1 MFNKFFFI
9 FIYFLPIITC
19 NKIRGTSLGSL
30 FVLEPFITPSLFY
43 PFLGNNEKVIS
54 DTYSFCDYL
63 GPYEANKRLK
73 KHWATWVNESII
85 ETLSNSGL
93 NTLRIP
99 VGDYMFIPYGPYA
112 KVVSDSDTTTCFS
125 GSLNY
130 LDLVIDYAGKYGLKV
145 IIDIHAWKDSQNGFD
160 NSGQTKNLESY
171 KLNNTIY
178 FKHWGI
184 RSANWIGD
192 FDNNG
197 KYYKNINRENINYAL
212 IVIENILI
220 KYKDNPYVWALSP
233 MNEPWEY
240 TPLYELKRFYKNI
253 YDMFI
258 VYMPK
263 KSLILHDSFRPTLW
277 NTCDFLDDNLK
288 VDVYLDTHQ
297 YIAWNDPIPF
307 DTLIKSIQN
316 WQFPQT
322 CFKVMVGEFSLA
334 TDNCMMWLN
343 GFMDNLPNYPFQ
355 QCHYEICP
363 YYDFNKIYINNA
375 KYGPFGTGSSSP
387 NNDGFCPITTP
398 INKNNI
404 IGKVGSDEKLY
415 ASSLFQEFTKIYE
428 KKTDGWLF
436 WNFKTESDCYSWNF
450 ISSYNNGY
458 IVMNNNF
465 LEKNESPTSFSSNYL
480 YLFYILLIIFITIFM
495 LLFFFIY
502 NHCRRLQHYKINGYY
517 YVSIDKSGINKNIMM
532 EKVLI
537 NKNFKKYD
545 ENSINI

>member
-1 MFNKFFFI
+1 MLNRLLLLLN
-9 FIYFLPIITC
+9 FLPIITS

-30 FVLEPFITPSLFY
+30 FVLEPFINPSLFY

-63 GPYEANKRLK
+63 GPYEANKILR
-73 KHWATWVNESII
+73 KHWSSWVNESII
-85 ETLSNSGL
+85 ETLSKSGL

-112 KVVSDSDTTTCFS
+112 KVVSNSDSSTCFS
-125 GSLNY
+125 GSIDY
-130 LDLVIDYAGKYGLKV
+130 LDLIIDYAGKYGLKV

-160 NSGQTKNLESY
+160 NSGQAKNIETY
-171 KLNNTIY
+171 KVNNTLY

-184 RSANWIGD
+184 ISANWIGD
-192 FDNNG
+192 FDING
-197 KYYKNINRENINYAL
+197 KYYKTINHDNINYAYL
-212 IVIENILI
+212 VIENILI
-220 KYKDNPYVWALSP
+220 KYKDNKYVWGLSP
-233 MNEPWEY
+233 INEPWQY

-258 VYMPK
+258 IYWPT

-277 NTCDFLDDNLK
+277 SSCDFLDNELK

-297 YIAWNDPIPF
+297 YIAWNDPVSF

-316 WQFPQT
+316 WQFPET
-322 CFKVMVGEFSLA
+322 CFKVIVGEFSLA

-355 QCHYEICP
+355 QCHYEQCP
-363 YYDFNKIYINNA
+363 YYNYGSNNVYINNA
-375 KYGPFGTGSSSP
+375 KYGPFGTGTSSP
-387 NNDGFCPITTP
+387 NNDGNCPITTP
-398 INKNNI
+398 ISKNNI
-404 IGKVGSDEKLY
+404 IGKIGYDEKIY

-428 KKTDGWLF
+428 KKTEGWLF
-436 WNFKTESDCYSWNF
+436 WNFKTESDFYSWNY

-458 IVMNNNF
+458 IIMNDPI
-465 LEKNESPTSFSSNYL
+465 EKTESPTLKINYI
-480 YLFYILLIIFITIFM
+480 FYFLLSIFIIPIFAIF
-495 LLFFFIY
+495 LLIY
-502 NHCRRLQHYKINGYY
+502 NHCRKLQHYKMNGYY
-517 YVSIDKSGINKNIMM
+517 YISIDKHGINKNLNY

-537 NKNFKKYD
+537 NNNFKKYD